1 MGENAQTNFFKV
13 VSKGKITMLIKTNI
27 RKNNLKSQIILILKT
42 LRTLKKEKKSCT
54 ENHL

>member
-13 VSKGKITMLIKTNI
+13 VSKGKIPMLIKTNI